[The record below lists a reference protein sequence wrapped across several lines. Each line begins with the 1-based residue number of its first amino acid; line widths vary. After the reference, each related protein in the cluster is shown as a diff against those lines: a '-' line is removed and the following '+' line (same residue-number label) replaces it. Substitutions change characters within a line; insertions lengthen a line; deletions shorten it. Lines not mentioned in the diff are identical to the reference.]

1 MIRND
6 IMPNCRL
13 LQRSATALASGSGTK
28 AVSSPILLVLLLLLP
43 LPYSQTP
50 ALDTARL
57 LMSVKP
63 IPIPIPVPVHLAL
76 CNLLLRMRQPRIA
89 SKVLELTF
97 AETIM
102 VDLECCGVRKKTLLA
117 YCPSC
122 GICPY

>member
-63 IPIPIPVPVHLAL
+63 IPISVPVHLAL